1 MGILNSQLIKDN
13 LIDKNID
20 VIIKETTLSTND
32 DAKSLSLSNKQVVVI
47 AESQEKGRGRLNRVF
62 YSPKGK
68 GVYMSV
74 LLKPDLSITDSVK
87 ITTFVA
93 VACARVIERLAGV
106 KVDIKWVNDLYIN
119 GKKVCGILT
128 ESAMDVKTGKLKYAV
143 CGIGINC
150 YGLDFPSEISFI
162 ATSIEK
168 ESGVKIDRNLLIS
181 AILNEI
187 KDIKKEIESENYIK
201 EYKARQFILNKEIL
215 VISSGESY
223 KATALDITNNGSLIV
238 EKNGEK
244 ITVNSGEVSIK
255 V

>member
-1 MGILNSQLIKDN
+1 MNILNEQTIKDN
-13 LIDKNID
+13 LIDKSID

-32 DAKSLSLSNKQVVVI
+32 DAKSLSLSGKQVVVI
-47 AESQEKGRGRLNRVF
+47 AENQEKGRGRLNRNF

-74 LLKPDLSITDSVK
+74 LLNPDLSITDSVK

-93 VACARVIERLAGV
+93 VACAKAIESLV
-106 KVDIKWVNDLYIN
+106 KLKVDIKWVNDLYIN

-128 ESAMDVKTGKLKYAV
+128 ESQIDTKTGRLKYAV

-150 YGLDFPSEISFI
+150 YGLDYPSEISFI

-187 KDIKKEIESENYIK
+187 KDIKTEIESGNYLN
-201 EYKARQFILNKEIL
+201 EYKSRQIILGKEIL
-215 VISSGESY
+215 VVSG
-223 KATALDITNNGSLIV
+223 T
-238 EKNGEK
+238 
-244 ITVNSGEVSIK
+244 
-255 V
+255 

>member
-1 MGILNSQLIKDN
+1 MNILNKEKIKEN

-20 VIIKETTLSTND
+20 IIIKQTTQSTND
-32 DAKSLSLSNKQVVVI
+32 DAKEFIAKNKQVLVV
-47 AESQEKGRGRLNRVF
+47 AENQEKGRGRLNRTF

-74 LLKPDLSITDSVK
+74 LLKPNLSIVNSVK

-93 VACARVIERLAGV
+93 VAVAKAIESLV
-106 KVDIKWVNDLYIN
+106 KLKVDVKWVNDLYIN

-128 ESAMDVKTGKLKYAV
+128 ESSLDTKTKKLKYAV

-150 YGLDFPSEISFI
+150 FGLDFPSEISNI

-168 ESGVKIDRNLLIS
+168 ESGIKIDRNLLIS
-181 AILNEI
+181 NILNEI
-187 KDIKKEIESENYIK
+187 KNVEEEIESENYLK
-201 EYKARQFILNKEIL
+201 EYKARSIVLGKEIL
-215 VISSGESY
+215 VISGNESY
-223 KATALDITNNGSLIV
+223 KAIAIDITNNGGLV
-238 EKNGEK
+238 VDKNGEI

-255 V
+255 I